1 MFRPEPAWLSAQDW
15 DLIVIG
21 GGITGAAVLRE
32 ASRLGLRC
40 LLLEQRDFAWG
51 ASSRSGKWVHGGLR
65 YIKQGQLLTTWH
77 AVRERDKLCA
87 QLPGLIDIEGMH
99 WPLYRRDWKGSLII
113 RAGLWLYDRMA
124 GKRRRHPVSLTRLHE
139 MFPGLEVP
147 NLDGA
152 LCFYEG
158 QTDDARLT
166 LRLIQAAESSGAIA
180 LNYAEVT
187 GLYQPESAGKT
198 PVRGV
203 YVDLGDAQPTRI
215 PARQVIAATGAWADR
230 LRVQSSQANA
240 PRIRPL
246 RGSHLVFDAARL
258 PVRGTLITEH
268 PHDRRPGFI
277 TPFQGR
283 VIVGNTDL
291 DHRQDLQQDAAITDA
306 EVDYLLASVNHYFP
320 SLNLQRNDILATFSG
335 VRPVVDSG
343 ADDPSKEA
351 RDHAVWEEH
360 ELITIGGGKLTTFQH
375 IARDALRRVRD
386 KFPELKRLHRAGPPL
401 SMPSHWP
408 DKPSALND
416 AQFKRLAGRYGER
429 LGEFLAS
436 ADAKTLNIIPGTDTL
451 WAELPWCARHEAV
464 VKLDDLLLRRTRIGL
479 LLAHGGA
486 GLQQPIRKLVQP
498 ALGWDDTKWQ
508 EEWHRYSELWH
519 RYYGVPDGTED
530 VPGST
535 KDKVSKENRDAV

>member
-1 MFRPEPAWLSAQDW
+1 MFRPEPAWLSEQDW

-77 AVRERDKLCA
+77 AVHERDKLCT

-99 WPLYRRDWKGSLII
+99 WPLYRHDWKGSLII

-124 GKRRRHPVSLTRLHE
+124 GKKRRHPVSMAQMKAL
-139 MFPGLEVP
+139 FPGLAVP
-147 NLDGA
+147 KLSGA

-166 LRLIQAAESSGAIA
+166 LRLIQAAESSGAFA
-180 LNYAEVT
+180 LNYAEVIA
-187 GLYQPESAGKT
+187 LYQPELDGKT

-203 YVDLGDAQPTRI
+203 YVDIGEDQPTLI
-215 PARQVIAATGAWADR
+215 QARQVIAATGAWADR
-230 LRVQSSQANA
+230 LRLPSNPSNA

-258 PVRGTLITEH
+258 PVSGTLITEH
-268 PHDRRPGFI
+268 PFDRRPGFI

-291 DHRQDLQQDAAITDA
+291 DHRQDLQQDATITAA
-306 EVDYLLASVNHYFP
+306 EVEYLLASVNHYFP
-320 SLNLQRNDILATFSG
+320 ALKLQRDDILATFSG

-375 IARDALRRVRD
+375 IARDALRRVRH
-386 KFPELKRLHRAGPPL
+386 KFPELKRLGQTSPPL

-408 DKPSALND
+408 NKPAALSD
-416 AQFKRLAGRYGER
+416 AQFKRLGGRYGDQ
-429 LGEFLAS
+429 LTDFLAA
-436 ADAKTLNIIPGTDTL
+436 ADSQQLSVIPGTDTL
-451 WAELPWCARHEAV
+451 WAELPWCATFEAV
-464 VKLDDLLLRRTRIGL
+464 RHLDDLLLRRTRIGL
-479 LLAHGGA
+479 LLAEGGA
-486 GLQQPIRKLVQP
+486 ELREHIRTLVQP
-498 ALGWDDTKWQ
+498 ALGWDDTRWY

-519 RYYGVPDGTED
+519 RYYGVPDGSED
-530 VPGST
+530 APVRT
-535 KDKVSKENRDAV
+535 KDNVSKENQDAV